1 MKSDHRHELK
11 TNELAEWLSHLPEW
25 TKENLS
31 TIIMVCVVI
40 VVGISIYAWRVYNV
54 NVVRVRERAEFTTLI
69 NQLAGAK
76 MQIIQGQEQGRDSS
90 FMLLPPAEN
99 LEKFAQSAKND
110 RMAAL
115 ALIKRAEALRAE
127 VHYGNVEEEYFTSQ
141 IDKAKKS
148 YTEALERCPDEPSLA
163 SAATL
168 GLGLC
173 QEELGNFEQARQT
186 YQEIA
191 ANPDFEPT
199 VAANLA
205 GRRLTT
211 MADYQREIIFGP
223 APKPTVA
230 AQPST
235 QIRPPTSSE
244 PTDIIPPYNIY
255 RPLDLDLNFPEA
267 PASPAE
273 ANTPVVN

>member
-11 TNELAEWLSHLPEW
+11 TNELADWLSHLPQW

-40 VVGISIYAWRVYNV
+40 IVGLGIYAWRVYNV
-54 NVVRVRERAEFTTLI
+54 NVVQVNERAEFTTLI

-76 MQIIQGQEQGRDSS
+76 MQIMQGQEQGRDSS
-90 FMLLPPAEN
+90 FMLLQPAKN
-99 LEKFAQSAKND
+99 LGTFAQSAKND

-127 VHYGNVEEEYFTSQ
+127 VHYGNVEKEYFKTQ
-141 IDKAKKS
+141 INDAKKS
-148 YTEALERCPDEPSLA
+148 YAEALERSPDDPVLA
-163 SAATL
+163 SAAKF
-168 GLGLC
+168 GLAIC
-173 QEELGNFEQARQT
+173 EEELGNFDQARQM
-186 YQEIA
+186 YQEITT
-191 ANPDFEPT
+191 NTDFEPT
-199 VAANLA
+199 VAAVLA
-205 GRRLTT
+205 NHRLATIT
-211 MADYQREIIFGP
+211 DYQREIVFGP

-230 AQPST
+230 SQPST

-244 PTDIIPPYNIY
+244 PSDIIPPFNVY

-267 PASPAE
+267 PAPTTE
-273 ANTPVVN
+273 ANAPSEN